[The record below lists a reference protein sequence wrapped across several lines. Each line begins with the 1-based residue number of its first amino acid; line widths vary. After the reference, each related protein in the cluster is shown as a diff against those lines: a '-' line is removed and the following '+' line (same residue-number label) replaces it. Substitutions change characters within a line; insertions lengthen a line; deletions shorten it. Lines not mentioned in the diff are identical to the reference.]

1 MYSWFIGRRYLMG
14 VTGRLNTR
22 TLVAI
27 LGVTLMVAQ
36 WIVMV
41 SIQTGFIDS
50 FRDHVL
56 GASSHITV
64 SKYGVYFSEHRDLRR
79 RVEEDPD
86 VVAASPFMLLQMQI
100 SGNDRRSRPGVY
112 VRGVDVDSS
121 RLVYPIDQML
131 REGEYESLRYTP
143 KEEVALGELDPDRE
157 LTPEEIDAL
166 FEDPTEEVLSTVALG
181 SVLAR
186 QIRVEVGDIVR
197 LNSPLSGIRDLN
209 VKDAMPQG
217 PSVALFKVSAIIETG
232 FLDYDS
238 KLALVDYRALQDWY
252 GRGDVVTG
260 LEVRTRDAFD
270 ATAVG
275 GRLQEKLGSSRYLVM
290 AWPEMHQNLFATL
303 NMQKLVFMLVATSG
317 MVVSSFLVLSVLVMI
332 VLEKR
337 KDIGVLM
344 SIGATRRGIRRVF
357 VLQGLAIGVIGSA
370 LGLFAGWLVCLGIR
384 QIRIDLAMD
393 VYRIDH
399 LPVGMNP
406 LDFVIG
412 AVAGIS
418 LCVLATL
425 YPALRASAVDP
436 LEAIRSK

>member
-14 VTGRLNTR
+14 LTGRPNTR

-50 FRDHVL
+50 FREHVL

-64 SKYGVYFSEHRDLRR
+64 SKYGVYFSEYRDLQRR
-79 RVEEDPD
+79 IEEDPD
-86 VVAASPFMLLQMQI
+86 VEASSPFMLLQMQI
-100 SGNDRRSRPGVY
+100 SGNDTRSRPGVY
-112 VRGVDVDSS
+112 VRGVDVDASQK
-121 RLVYPIDQML
+121 VYPIDQML
-131 REGEYESLRYTP
+131 SAGTYESLRYTP
-143 KEEVALGELDPDRE
+143 KEDVVVDLDPDRE
-157 LTPEEIDAL
+157 LTAEEIDAL
-166 FEDPTEEVLSTVALG
+166 FEDPAEEVLATVALG

-186 QIRVEVGDIVR
+186 QIRVEVGDVIR

-209 VKDAMPQG
+209 VQDAMPQG
-217 PSVALFKVSAIIETG
+217 PTVALFEVSAIIDTG

-238 KLALVDYRALQDWY
+238 KLVLVDYKALQKWY

-260 LEVRTRDAFD
+260 LEVRARDAF
-270 ATAVG
+270 AASEVAS
-275 GRLQEKLGSSRYLVM
+275 RLQDRVGASRYLVM

-303 NMQKLVFMLVATSG
+303 NMQKLVFMFVATSG
-317 MVVSSFLVLSVLVMI
+317 MIVSSFLVLSVLVMI

-337 KDIGVLM
+337 KDIGIMM
-344 SIGATRRGIRRVF
+344 SLGATRRGVRRIF
-357 VLQGLAIGVIGSA
+357 MLQGLAIGVIGSA

-384 QIRIDLAMD
+384 QVRIDLALE

-406 LDFVIG
+406 IDFVIG
-412 AVAGIS
+412 AAAGIT
-418 LCVLATL
+418 LCVFATI
-425 YPALRASAVDP
+425 YPARRASSVDP